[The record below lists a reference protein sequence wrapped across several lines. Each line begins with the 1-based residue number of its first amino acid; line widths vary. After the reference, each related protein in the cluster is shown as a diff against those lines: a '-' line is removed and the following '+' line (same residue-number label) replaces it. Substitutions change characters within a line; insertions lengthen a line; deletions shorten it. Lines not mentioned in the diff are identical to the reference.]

1 MSDAISTSPP
11 VESHRGDPV
20 QVRAEGRT
28 VWVTLDRPPL
38 NIMDIG
44 MMKLLSRGLGKLLDP
59 PGGACDFLIFSGAG
73 PKGFSA
79 GAEVAD
85 HAPDRVGSMLAAFHH
100 VFRQLARADCIT
112 IAAVHGHCFGGG
124 MELATFCDFVISTES
139 AHFGVPEI
147 KLGCFPPIAMITL
160 PELVGPRVA
169 MDLILT
175 GRQVSAA
182 EAKTLGLV
190 TRVVSDDSLDKSVRE
205 MIAEFRTLSPAVLKL
220 TGRAMRRRQRD
231 EFENDLSKVEQ
242 VYLNQLMK
250 TEDAREGIRAFMEKR
265 PPSWRG
271 R

>member
-1 MSDAISTSPP
+1 MNDSLSQPIAID
-11 VESHRGDPV
+11 SHGRETI
-20 QVRAEGRT
+20 QVRIEGRT

-38 NIMDIG
+38 NIMDIAT
-44 MMKLLSRGLGKLLDP
+44 MKLLSRGLGKLLDP
-59 PGGACDFLIFSGAG
+59 PGGACDFLVFSGAG
-73 PKGFSA
+73 AKAFSA

-100 VFRQLARADCIT
+100 IFRQLARADCIT
-112 IAAVHGHCFGGG
+112 IAAVHGHCLGGG
-124 MELATFCDFVISTES
+124 MELATFCDFVLSTES
-139 AHFGVPEI
+139 GQFGVPEI
-147 KLGCFPPIAMITL
+147 KLGCFPPVAMITL

-175 GRQVSAA
+175 GREIGAA

-190 TRVVSDDSLDKSVRE
+190 TRVVADDSLDKSVRDL
-205 MIAEFRTLSPAVLKL
+205 IAEFRTLSPAVLKL
-220 TGRAMRRRQRD
+220 TGRAMRRRLRD

>member
-1 MSDAISTSPP
+1 MNESLGQSPA
-11 VESHRGDPV
+11 VETHRGETV
-20 QVRAEGRT
+20 QIRAEGRT

-38 NIMDIG
+38 NIMDIST
-44 MMKLLSRGLGKLLDP
+44 MKLLSRGLGKLLDP
-59 PGGACDFLIFSGAG
+59 PGGACDFLIFTGAG
-73 PKGFSA
+73 PKAFSA

-100 VFRQLARADCIT
+100 IFRQLARADCIT
-112 IAAVHGHCFGGG
+112 IAAVHGHCLGGG

-139 AHFGVPEI
+139 AQFGVPEI
-147 KLGCFPPIAMITL
+147 KLGCFPPIAMITF
-160 PELVGPRVA
+160 PELVGSRVA

-175 GRQVSAA
+175 GREISAT
-182 EAKTLGLV
+182 EAKSLGLV
-190 TRVVSDDSLDKSVRE
+190 SRVVPDDSLDKSVRE
-205 MIAEFRTLSPAVLKL
+205 MIGEFRALSPAVLKL
-220 TGRAMRRRQRD
+220 TGRAMRRRLRD
-231 EFENDLSKVEQ
+231 EFENDLGKVEQ